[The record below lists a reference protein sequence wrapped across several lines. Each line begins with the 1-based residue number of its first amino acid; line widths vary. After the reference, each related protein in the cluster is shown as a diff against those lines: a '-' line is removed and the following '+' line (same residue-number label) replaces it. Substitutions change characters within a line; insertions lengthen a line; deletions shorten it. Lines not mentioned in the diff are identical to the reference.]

1 MAVEMPMLT
10 GQIADRYATYRTPL
24 LERLARLVGAA
35 EAEDLCRDLFL
46 RVLVIGIAAAS
57 SDDVAAWLAREAL
70 RLARTTRRQRARE
83 RRAGELAAPAWAN
96 DTSSAALDG
105 LHVQAVLALFSEE
118 ERQLLGQVSDDVR
131 QADIA
136 EALGYSAG
144 ALRTQLYRL
153 RHRDTTPQE
162 MVTRA
167 DAAGSAKRAGTPRHQ
182 EAHGG
187 ARLRAAMLRLLALI
201 EAVGAGGLEGWMVLP
216 G

>member
-1 MAVEMPMLT
+1 MAVEMPVLT
-10 GQIADRYATYRTPL
+10 EQIADRYATYRTPL

-35 EAEDLCRDLFL
+35 EAENLCEDLFL

-70 RLARTTRRQRARE
+70 RLARTMRRQRARK

-153 RHRDTTPQE
+153 RLRHRDTTPQE

-167 DAAGSAKRAGTPRHQ
+167 DGTGAESRAEPLRD
-182 EAHGG
+182 
-187 ARLRAAMLRLLALI
+187 RRAAARRQNASDR
-201 EAVGAGGLEGWMVLP
+201 EAKK
-216 G
+216 